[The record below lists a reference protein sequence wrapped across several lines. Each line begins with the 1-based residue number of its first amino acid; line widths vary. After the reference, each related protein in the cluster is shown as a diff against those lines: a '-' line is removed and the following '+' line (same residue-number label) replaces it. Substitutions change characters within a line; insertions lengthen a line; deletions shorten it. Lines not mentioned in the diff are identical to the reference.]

1 MDNILLMMLSA
12 ALNRG
17 EENYGEIVDEL
28 NKRLSPYRDQEWIT
42 LVKKAKAHSVLCLL
56 YDLLCDLENVP
67 AYAKIEC
74 ENAARNVC
82 TNNYRF
88 LVMDKQIIEG
98 LQAENIKCCIL
109 KGIATSSYY
118 PVPELRKSSD
128 IDILITDREKAPAA
142 VKVMEALGFTIEEEQ
157 FTNHHIVMSN
167 SEGITLELHT
177 MLAEPFDDAGINKF
191 VEGLL
196 PRCERHIRTKNVMG
210 VDVPMLDTAF
220 HAYELMLHMLQH
232 FLYAGFG
239 LKLLC
244 DWVVIWNRF
253 EKDGTERERRAD
265 DLIVRHERYIK
276 LAEDTGVKHFSD
288 VITAFCVKYL
298 GLKYENV
305 SWMETGD
312 KKGYLE
318 KPSGGLASSMKE
330 LMNEVLAAGEFGGD
344 DGSRMVALR
353 GSGLTA
359 YVREF
364 HHQTKLN
371 YPKAAKVF
379 LLWPGLWIATLVKFL
394 KNNRTARNNASAKEY
409 MKNAA
414 QRGKL
419 VKKLRIFEKKL

>member
-128 IDILITDREKAPAA
+128 IDILITDREKASEA
-142 VKVMEALGFTIEEEQ
+142 VKAMTELGFTTEEEQ

-167 SEGITLELHT
+167 ADGITLELHT
-177 MLAEPFDDAGINKF
+177 MLAEPFDDTGINKF

-244 DWVVIWNRF
+244 DWVLIWRQNWTAEEKQCF
-253 EKDGTERERRAD
+253 EALVEDSGLVPFTEA
-265 DLIVRHERYIK
+265 
-276 LAEDTGVKHFSD
+276 
-288 VITAFCVKYL
+288 ITSLCCTYL
-298 GLKYENV
+298 GLEEEAFAWKLSEQPD
-305 SWMETGD
+305 MTD
-312 KKGYLE
+312 FL
-318 KPSGGLASSMKE
+318 KE
-330 LMNEVLAAGEFGGD
+330 IMAAEEFGEKD
-344 DGSRMVALR
+344 KNRMVVMQN
-353 GSGLTA
+353 SGLWG

-364 HHQTKLN
+364 HHQTHLN
-371 YPKAAKVF
+371 FPRAAKVF
-379 LLWPGLWIATLVKFL
+379 LLWPFLWVATLAKFL
-394 KNNRTARNNASAKEY
+394 YNNKRLNRGSAGDILRL
-409 MKNAA
+409 MK
-414 QRGKL
+414 
-419 VKKLRIFEKKL
+419 VE